1 MEGFCPLRCLEVV
14 LNQTDYVAK
23 MENLLYEDA
32 YKKVKHGPTS
42 KTETRISTALK
53 ECERK
58 GHITTKQRLY
68 LAHQFSSPPQ
78 INGLLKIHKEGIP
91 SDLLWQP

>member
-23 MENLLYEDA
+23 MENLLDDDA

-53 ECERK
+53 ECEPNHQTK
-58 GHITTKQRLY
+58 PVPCSPILFSTT
-68 LAHQFSSPPQ
+68 
-78 INGLLKIHKEGIP
+78 
-91 SDLLWQP
+91 D